1 MEALSAAAGWLLHV
15 LLVAVIPAVAIAALA
30 VLVGVLRTALLLIA
44 FPLLAAATSL
54 DRAAQRAGHAVPAPR
69 IPRPAEVTR

>member
-44 FPLLAAATSL
+44 FPL
-54 DRAAQRAGHAVPAPR
+54 
-69 IPRPAEVTR
+69 